1 MPVRLLNSSVL
12 KWPERD
18 SVGDALRRWAERIV
32 SEHEEVLRI
41 GCFGSFVRADW
52 GVGSDLDIVMIVA
65 RSDESFERRAARWDT
80 TSLPVA
86 ADLLVYTPIEWQRL
100 TERQKHGSSPMG
112 EVNWLYDR
120 LKAKG

>member
-18 SVGDALRRWAERIV
+18 SVGEALRRWAERTV

-65 RSDESFERRAARWDT
+65 RSNESFERRAARWDT
-80 TSLPVA
+80 TSLPVP
-86 ADLLVYTPIEWQRL
+86 ADLLVYTPSEWRIL
-100 TERQKHGSSPMG
+100 TERSKPDSSAMG
-112 EVNWLYDR
+112 EINWLYVRPDAR
-120 LKAKG
+120 S